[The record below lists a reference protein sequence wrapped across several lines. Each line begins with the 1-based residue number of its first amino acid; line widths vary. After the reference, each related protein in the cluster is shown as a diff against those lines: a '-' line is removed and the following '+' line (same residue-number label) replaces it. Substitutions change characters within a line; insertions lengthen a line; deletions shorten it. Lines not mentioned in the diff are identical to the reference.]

1 MIIKIEKRIRKIFVA
16 LLILGFFANFFS
28 NFPFKVL
35 AAKLGNDQAKE
46 IILNPNNQDN
56 IAILEEVK
64 EARTTYEKTFKK
76 SDGSLEVYY
85 YERPIHE
92 YIEDKGFEEIDSTFQ
107 NNGDEWSSDALLYN
121 VKLPKKIHENKK
133 IKFSYQN
140 TKIEITYQDIN
151 KVTATHIKQENHDET
166 DLTRLEGHIKYN
178 DILEGV
184 DLEYITNTIGVK
196 ENIIMKKYI
205 ENFTF
210 SYNIKITN
218 LKLIHE
224 NNYFY
229 FLNESNEIIYQID
242 PYYMIDQKGNS
253 SFDLTIR
260 IDEIKQGEYKVEVK
274 PNQEWLKEATYPVI
288 IDPTINYNNNV
299 INDKVTI
306 KGFNKGNLIS
316 TIQNNVLISKYINS
330 ATNEDISRVNI
341 MRLDISDLPKNVT
354 YLDAKLKMY
363 AINDNVVSQTVSLN
377 EITSHIDFEEI
388 NGTTNYNKMHLSN
401 QKKIIDTFYEFDI
414 IDAIH
419 RNREDDE
426 IILEFSPQLFTGND
440 IEVGFYGPSSKSKPM
455 LVIN

>member
-151 KVTATHIKQENHDET
+151 KVTATHIKQ
-166 DLTRLEGHIKYN
+166 
-178 DILEGV
+178 
-184 DLEYITNTIGVK
+184 
-196 ENIIMKKYI
+196 
-205 ENFTF
+205 
-210 SYNIKITN
+210 
-218 LKLIHE
+218 
-224 NNYFY
+224 
-229 FLNESNEIIYQID
+229 
-242 PYYMIDQKGNS
+242 
-253 SFDLTIR
+253 
-260 IDEIKQGEYKVEVK
+260 
-274 PNQEWLKEATYPVI
+274 
-288 IDPTINYNNNV
+288 
-299 INDKVTI
+299 
-306 KGFNKGNLIS
+306 
-316 TIQNNVLISKYINS
+316 
-330 ATNEDISRVNI
+330 
-341 MRLDISDLPKNVT
+341 
-354 YLDAKLKMY
+354 
-363 AINDNVVSQTVSLN
+363 
-377 EITSHIDFEEI
+377 
-388 NGTTNYNKMHLSN
+388 
-401 QKKIIDTFYEFDI
+401 
-414 IDAIH
+414 
-419 RNREDDE
+419 
-426 IILEFSPQLFTGND
+426 
-440 IEVGFYGPSSKSKPM
+440 
-455 LVIN
+455 